1 MATAIVSGRVDEAVK
16 MRAAHA
22 IAAAGMSVGDVI
34 KAVWEGI
41 AATGEVPQPPTRD
54 AGAMAGADRMRAFM
68 QLRAELPA
76 VPELAGLSDDAVRG
90 LIAERYTGGGGVPDV
105 G

>member
-16 MRAAHA
+16 ARAAHA

-34 KAVWEGI
+34 KAVWENI
-41 AATGEVPQPPTRD
+41 AATGEVPQPPARD
-54 AGAMAGADRMRAFM
+54 AGAAAGAERMRAFM
-68 QLRAELPA
+68 RLRAELPA
-76 VPELAGLSDDAVRG
+76 VPELVGLSDDAMRELV
-90 LIAERYTGGGGVPDV
+90 AERYVGRGGALDV